1 MGHTRAQNVFVKIL
15 NCQSEVQIFKEKNE
29 KHPKFTLTK
38 DSVLYI
44 NILIFSE
51 SEEAVEADE
60 DAYGEWEE
68 KYEEIEEV
76 EERLE
81 ELRK

>member
-1 MGHTRAQNVFVKIL
+1 M
-15 NCQSEVQIFKEKNE
+15 
-29 KHPKFTLTK
+29 
-38 DSVLYI
+38 LYI

-81 ELRK
+81 ELRKQHNQGELKGCDRTHSLSYA